1 MSEDHTADAA
11 DTAGAGPDAVDG
23 AGAAAAGAG
32 AAVAGTRTHEGDHAR
47 RAGRRPVT
55 SRPEIE
61 HIALEL
67 FSERGF
73 DTTTVDDIAHAAGIG
88 RRTFFRYYASK
99 NDVPWGAFD
108 EQLLRMR
115 SVFAGLPPDLPVM
128 AAVRAAVLDF
138 NDVTPEEQPW
148 HRRRL
153 RLILETPT
161 LQAHSTLRYA
171 SWRQVVAEYVAGR
184 LGLPDTALVPQTVGH
199 ASLGV
204 ALAAYEHWLL
214 VDGTDLRDLLDEVF
228 RALEAGLVV
237 AGDAG

>member
-1 MSEDHTADAA
+1 MSEDDTAVTADE
-11 DTAGAGPDAVDG
+11 
-23 AGAAAAGAG
+23 
-32 AAVAGTRTHEGDHAR
+32 RTHEGDHAR

-67 FSERGF
+67 FTERGF

-115 SVFAGLPPDLPVM
+115 STFAALAPDLPVM
-128 AAVRAAVLDF
+128 AGVREAVLDF
-138 NDVTPEEQPW
+138 NEVAPAEQPW

-161 LQAHSTLRYA
+161 LQAYSTLRYA

-184 LGLPDTALVPQTVGH
+184 LGEPSTALVPQTVGH

-204 ALAAYEHWLL
+204 ALAAYEHWLTAE
-214 VDGTDLRDLLDEVF
+214 GTELRDLLDDVF
-228 RALEAGLVV
+228 RALEGGLVV
-237 AGDAG
+237 SGGDG